1 MLGSKTAAFESRL
14 KELFDTIDAE
24 MEARWSTAYP
34 RHPARPPAGTVP
46 NPEDDGLFNV
56 GAAFSAGYG
65 SDHGRGYVVEV
76 RIATL
81 ERVEPGQRERIERY
95 VKRRVDELLPEVFPG
110 RDLRVIGDGALLKIV
125 GDLSG

>member
-24 MEARWSTAYP
+24 MEARWSAAYP
-34 RHPARPPAGTVP
+34 RHPARPPVGTAA

-65 SDHGRGYVVEV
+65 SSHGRGYVVEV

-81 ERVEPGQRERIERY
+81 DRVESQQRKRIKQY

-110 RDLRVIGDGALLKIV
+110 RDLQVIDDGALIKIV

>member
-1 MLGSKTAAFESRL
+1 MLGPKTAAFEARL

-24 MEARWSTAYP
+24 MEARWGDRYP

-46 NPEDDGLFNV
+46 NAEDDGLFNV

-65 SDHGRGYVVEV
+65 SQHGRGYVIEV

-81 ERVEPGQRERIERY
+81 DSVESQQRERMKQY
-95 VKRRVDELLPEVFPG
+95 VKQRVDELLPEFFPG
-110 RDLRVIGDGALLKIV
+110 RDLVVTSDGALIKIV
-125 GDLSG
+125 GDLSS